1 MTIDQITQSSHEV
14 RDVID
19 QINRTWLKGDPA
31 DLERYFH
38 PDVVIQPPGPG
49 PRVHGRDP
57 CIASYEAFAR
67 EATVRRFETEDAEID
82 VFGDTAVATYR
93 YRIVYEMNGRDYED
107 LGGELLVFLSEMEG
121 WRVAWRTM
129 LA

>member
-1 MTIDQITQSSHEV
+1 MAIDKITQASHDI

-31 DLERYFH
+31 DLERFFH

-57 CIASYEAFAR
+57 CIASYEAFGR
-67 EATVRRFETEDAEID
+67 EARVLRFEPETAEID

-93 YRIVYEMNGRDYED
+93 YRIVYEMNARNYDD
-107 LGGELLVFLSEMEG
+107 NGGELLVFLRGMEG

>member
-1 MTIDQITQSSHEV
+1 MDQVTRASHAI

-31 DLERYFH
+31 ELERFFH
-38 PDVVIQPPGPG
+38 PDVVIQPPGPA

-67 EATVRRFETEDAEID
+67 EARVRRFEPDTAEID

-93 YRIVYEMNGRDYED
+93 YRIVYRMDGRDYDEQ
-107 LGGELLVFLSEMEG
+107 GGELLVFLNGMQG

>member
-1 MTIDQITQSSHEV
+1 MAIDKITQASHDI

-31 DLERYFH
+31 DLERFFH

-57 CIASYEAFAR
+57 CIASYEAFGR
-67 EATVRRFETEDAEID
+67 EARVLRFEPETAEID

-93 YRIVYEMNGRDYED
+93 YRIVYEMNARNYDD
-107 LGGELLVFLSEMEG
+107 NGGELLVFLRGMEG

-129 LA
+129 LT

>member
-1 MTIDQITQSSHEV
+1 MAIDSITQSSHDV

-19 QINRTWLKGDPA
+19 LINRTWLKGDPA
-31 DLERYFH
+31 DLERFFH

-67 EATVRRFETEDAEID
+67 EARVRRFEPETAEID

-93 YRIVYEMNGRDYED
+93 YRIVYEIGGRNYDEN
-107 LGGELLVFLSEMEG
+107 GGELLVFLREIEG

-129 LA
+129 LT

>member
-1 MTIDQITQSSHEV
+1 MAIDPITQSSHDV

-19 QINRTWLKGDPA
+19 LINRTWLKGDPA
-31 DLERYFH
+31 DLERFFH

-67 EATVRRFETEDAEID
+67 EAKVRRFEPETAEID

-93 YRIVYEMNGRDYED
+93 YRIVYEIGGRNYDEN
-107 LGGELLVFLSEMEG
+107 GGELLVFLREMDG

-129 LA
+129 LT